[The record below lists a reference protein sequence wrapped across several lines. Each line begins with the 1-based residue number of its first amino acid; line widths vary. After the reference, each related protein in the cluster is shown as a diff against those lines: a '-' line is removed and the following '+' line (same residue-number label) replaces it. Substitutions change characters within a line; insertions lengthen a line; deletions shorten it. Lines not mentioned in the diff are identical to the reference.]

1 MKPLGRTIGFG
12 VLAWLIPFAV
22 AFLAFPLRES
32 ARPVFESV
40 MAVTVTATAAI
51 LGLVHLRRVANARAR
66 EGLLVGIVWL
76 LICIVIDAPLML
88 VGGPM
93 KMSIGAY
100 LGDIGLTYV
109 SIPVVTWAIGA
120 ALAAGGRRAG

>member
-1 MKPLGRTIGFG
+1 MTSWGRAIGLG

-22 AFLAFPLRES
+22 AFVAFPLRAP

-40 MAVTVTATAAI
+40 MAVTVAATAAW
-51 LGLVHLRRVANARAR
+51 LGVVYLRRTAPVRAR
-66 EGLLVGIVWL
+66 EGLALGLVWL
-76 LICIVIDAPLML
+76 AICLLIDAPLML

-93 KMSIGAY
+93 KMSPGAY

-109 SIPVVTWAIGA
+109 SIPLVTWA
-120 ALAAGGRRAG
+120 LAFMAGVVQRRAH